1 MEYIEELLKIL
12 LHHVARKLWGVVR
25 KKSVSDEN
33 LEVLHRSNNFIV
45 LNKRYDVVIN
55 SNDPN
60 VKVRIA
66 IIFVLLWFFLFYCN
80 L

>member
-12 LHHVARKLWGVVR
+12 LYHIALKLWGVVH
-25 KKSVSDEN
+25 KKSDTDKSVATN

-55 SNDPN
+55 SNDSN
-60 VKVRIA
+60 VKVRIVDYFC
-66 IIFVLLWFFLFYCN
+66 I
-80 L
+80 